1 MITALIIAG
10 AALAWGLGCLALR
23 AVLALDDTLTDQP
36 TGRHR

>member
-1 MITALIIAG
+1 MTAALITAG

-23 AVLALDDTLTDQP
+23 AVLALADALTDQP